1 MAFFGEVSLVSP
13 LANLIIVPVF
23 VFVIVPLVLA
33 AAIVQLLGAAVLPE
47 CLIAIVVWIFEL
59 LWPLI
64 EWLGTLPL
72 SATSTL
78 AASVCFA
85 VATLITGV
93 YFVRGRHRLIAI
105 IGSIGAAAIVV
116 AVHAAPRQALTVTVL
131 DVGQGLAVVVETAH
145 HSLLF
150 DAGPAY
156 GDFSLGEVIV
166 VPYLRQRLI
175 SSLDM
180 IIVSHDDMDHRG
192 GVAAVTDVVPV
203 GEIFRSGRPLRRN
216 DQVCRADQ
224 TWVWDDVLFQILA
237 PIDDVVNSR
246 NDRSCVLRIQSATGS
261 VLLTGDIG
269 HRAERMLV
277 KRYAERLRSDV
288 IVVPHHGAKTSSSRL
303 FLEAVQPQI
312 AIVSRG
318 SGNRYGHP
326 HQSVIARYDDMQALW
341 LDTAK
346 DGAVRVELTGKSM
359 AWRTWR
365 ASQLRYWHQRDVDR
379 VR

>member
-131 DVGQGLAVVVETAH
+131 DVCLLYTSPSPRDGLL
-145 HSLLF
+145 SRM
-150 DAGPAY
+150 P
-156 GDFSLGEVIV
+156 
-166 VPYLRQRLI
+166 
-175 SSLDM
+175 SS
-180 IIVSHDDMDHRG
+180 
-192 GVAAVTDVVPV
+192 A
-203 GEIFRSGRPLRRN
+203 
-216 DQVCRADQ
+216 
-224 TWVWDDVLFQILA
+224 
-237 PIDDVVNSR
+237 
-246 NDRSCVLRIQSATGS
+246 
-261 VLLTGDIG
+261 
-269 HRAERMLV
+269 
-277 KRYAERLRSDV
+277 
-288 IVVPHHGAKTSSSRL
+288 
-303 FLEAVQPQI
+303 
-312 AIVSRG
+312 
-318 SGNRYGHP
+318 
-326 HQSVIARYDDMQALW
+326 
-341 LDTAK
+341 
-346 DGAVRVELTGKSM
+346 
-359 AWRTWR
+359 
-365 ASQLRYWHQRDVDR
+365 
-379 VR
+379 

>member
-1 MAFFGEVSLVSP
+1 
-13 LANLIIVPVF
+13 
-23 VFVIVPLVLA
+23 
-33 AAIVQLLGAAVLPE
+33 
-47 CLIAIVVWIFEL
+47 
-59 LWPLI
+59 
-64 EWLGTLPL
+64 
-72 SATSTL
+72 
-78 AASVCFA
+78 
-85 VATLITGV
+85 
-93 YFVRGRHRLIAI
+93 
-105 IGSIGAAAIVV
+105 
-116 AVHAAPRQALTVTVL
+116 
-131 DVGQGLAVVVETAH
+131 
-145 HSLLF
+145 
-150 DAGPAY
+150 
-156 GDFSLGEVIV
+156 
-166 VPYLRQRLI
+166 
-175 SSLDM
+175 M

-203 GEIFRSGRPLRRN
+203 GEIFRSGRPLRSD

-224 TWVWDDVLFQILA
+224 TWVWDDVVFQILA

-341 LDTAK
+341 LDTVQ
-346 DGAVRVELTGKSM
+346 DGAVRGELTGKSM